1 MGKYT
6 EDKERID
13 KITELIA
20 NQEPVKEWV
29 CIYWMAVAIGHI
41 LEWMV
46 KQMKPGDINED
57 EKEIEQDMNITWEEF
72 NETLSDTQKILSV
85 VSAGTEQPREDSKR
99 AGNADTESRA

>member
-1 MGKYT
+1 MNVNGWNADCGWKWKMSKYT

-41 LEWMV
+41 LEWVV
-46 KQMKPGDINED
+46 KHNE
-57 EKEIEQDMNITWEEF
+57 KHTC
-72 NETLSDTQKILSV
+72 
-85 VSAGTEQPREDSKR
+85 
-99 AGNADTESRA
+99 